1 LRLGVRLSYNRVA
14 IPPSPGSPKHEVTD
28 SPSAVLRAR
37 ASLTAQAVLLGGLL
51 AFVVVVFVLDR
62 LRGATA
68 PVGAATAVPLA
79 LIPALLWMAYFYLRD
94 IHEPEPTHYVIG
106 VFLLGALV
114 AAPIATWI
122 TDALYKVP
130 TWGALPRWGLTEAVA
145 AFLVLA
151 PAQEMSKYLV
161 VRYTVYLSAEFDE
174 PMDGI
179 VYMTAAGL
187 GFATAWNIMQMT
199 RAPQIALTTA
209 AINAVTTTL
218 AHASLSGVVGFALGR
233 AKFIGSEGRQT
244 RVLALG
250 LGAAIV
256 LSGLF
261 TMIESVATRHGLD
274 YRPALGLA
282 SAAVFAVLVFVLL
295 SVLVDRHLA
304 SSPHARHAGALPPP
318 PELHQP

>member
-1 LRLGVRLSYNRVA
+1 MR
-14 IPPSPGSPKHEVTD
+14 EVTD
-28 SPSAVLRAR
+28 SPSAAIRAR
-37 ASLTAQAVLLGGLL
+37 TARISLTAQAVLLGGLL
-51 AFVVVVFVLDR
+51 AFVVIVLVIDR
-62 LRGATA
+62 VRGVAA
-68 PVGAATAVPLA
+68 PVGAFTAVPLA
-79 LIPALLWMAYFYLRD
+79 LIPALLWMVYFYLRD

-114 AAPIATWI
+114 AAPLATWI
-122 TDALYKVP
+122 TDALFKVP

-145 AFLVLA
+145 ALLVLA
-151 PAQEMSKYLV
+151 PAQEVSKYIV

-187 GFATAWNIMQMT
+187 GFATAWNITQMT

-218 AHASLSGVVGFALGR
+218 AHASLSGVVGYALGR
-233 AKFIGSEGRQT
+233 AKFIGAEGRQT

-250 LGAAIV
+250 LAAAIV
-256 LSGLF
+256 LSGMF
-261 TMIESVATRHGLD
+261 TMIENVATRHGLD
-274 YRPALGLA
+274 YRPAWGLA

-295 SVLVDRHLA
+295 SVLVDSHLA
-304 SSPHARHAGALPPP
+304 RSPHARRAASS
-318 PELHQP
+318 PEGPS

>member
-1 LRLGVRLSYNRVA
+1 MR
-14 IPPSPGSPKHEVTD
+14 EVID
-28 SPSAVLRAR
+28 SPSAAIRAR
-37 ASLTAQAVLLGGLL
+37 ASLTAQAILLGGLL
-51 AFVVVVFVLDR
+51 AFVVIVLVIDR
-62 LRGATA
+62 LRGAAT
-68 PVGAATAVPLA
+68 PVGAFTAVPLA
-79 LIPALLWMAYFYLRD
+79 LIPALLWMVYFYLRD

-114 AAPIATWI
+114 AAPLAGWI
-122 TDALYKVP
+122 TDALFKVP
-130 TWGALPRWGLTEAVA
+130 TWGTLPRWGLTEAVA

-151 PAQEMSKYLV
+151 PAQEMAKYVV

-187 GFATAWNIMQMT
+187 GFATAWNIVQMT

-218 AHASLSGVVGFALGR
+218 AHASLSGVVGFAMGR
-233 AKFIGSEGRQT
+233 AKFIGREGHQT

-261 TMIESVATRHGLD
+261 TMLENVATRHGLD
-274 YRPALGLA
+274 YRPAWGLA
-282 SAAVFAVLVFVLL
+282 SGAVFAILVFVLL
-295 SVLVDRHLA
+295 SMLVDRHLA
-304 SSPHARHAGALPPP
+304 SSPHARRATSGIPIT
-318 PELHQP
+318 EVKS